1 MQPLDCQ
8 RKIKRTI
15 GGSTSWFPWY
25 GRYARWYARNGSNGS
40 NDGTGYAKST
50 NETNGRKYDAKST
63 IPKYDAK
70 HDGM

>member
-1 MQPLDCQ
+1 MQALDCQ

-25 GRYARWYARNGSNGS
+25 ARRYARNGPNGGY
-40 NDGTGYAKST
+40 DGTSYAKST